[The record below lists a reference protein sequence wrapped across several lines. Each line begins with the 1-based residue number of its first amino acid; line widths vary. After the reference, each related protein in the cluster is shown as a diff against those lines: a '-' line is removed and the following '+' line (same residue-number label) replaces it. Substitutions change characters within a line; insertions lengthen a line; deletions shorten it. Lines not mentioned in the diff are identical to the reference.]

1 MYLVKEGIDNRYSQ
15 LILKELHDATEM
27 TDDQMNQ
34 AANELITTSLSSN
47 VPANNKENNIKNNKT
62 NVQNV

>member
-47 VPANNKENNIKNNKT
+47 IPANNKENNIKNNKT

>member
-47 VPANNKENNIKNNKT
+47 IPTNRENNIKNNKT
-62 NVQNV
+62 NLQNV